1 MRKRQRLRV
10 LSFTEERLHFEG
22 LVSVS
27 QLTSKI
33 TALFELVMESS
44 LMRER

>member
-1 MRKRQRLRV
+1 M
-10 LSFTEERLHFEG
+10 LSFTEERLHPEA

-33 TALFELVMESS
+33 TALFEFEMESS
-44 LMRER
+44 LRRER

>member
-1 MRKRQRLRV
+1 M
-10 LSFTEERLHFEG
+10 LSFTEERLHFDAS
-22 LVSVS
+22 VDVS